1 MDLKGKTAL
10 ITGGARGIGRAISIK
25 LGSLGA
31 NIVVNYSGSQ
41 GAAEEVVEELMA
53 MGVKAVAIKADVA
66 NFEQVQ
72 KMFEDVN
79 ESFGSIDILVNNAG
93 ITKDTLIMR
102 MTGDDFDKVININ
115 LKGTF
120 NCIKAATKYMM
131 KQRAGRIVNIASIV
145 GVIGNAGQANYVAS
159 KAGIIGLTK
168 SAARELSA
176 RNINVNAVAPGF
188 IKTSMTEELSEKIKN
203 EYLDKIPLKRFGD
216 PEDIADVVAFLSSDE
231 SRYITGQVI
240 NVDGGMVM

>member
-1 MDLKGKTAL
+1 MDLKGKTAI
-10 ITGGARGIGRAISIK
+10 ITGGAKGIGRAISVK
-25 LGSLGA
+25 LGSMGA

-41 GAAEEVVEELMA
+41 KAAEELVEELKA
-53 MGVKAVAIKADVA
+53 MGVKAVSIKADVSD
-66 NFEQVQ
+66 FEQVQ
-72 KMFEDVN
+72 KMFDDVN

-102 MTGDDFDKVININ
+102 MSEDDFDKVISIN

-120 NCIKAATKYMM
+120 NCIKAATKYMI
-131 KQRAGRIVNIASIV
+131 KQRSGRIVNIASIV
-145 GVIGNAGQANYVAS
+145 GIIGNAGQANYVAS

-168 SAARELSA
+168 SAARELSS

-188 IKTSMTEELSEKIKN
+188 IKTSMTDELPDKIKN

-216 PEDIADVVAFLSSDE
+216 PEDVADVVSFLCSHE